1 MVVDNSA
8 RNQRNPKNQEFGEAP
23 EFEEK
28 VVSID
33 RVTRV
38 VKGGRRLRFR
48 ATVVVGNKKGKVGVG
63 VDKGNEVMTAVQK
76 AVARAKRNMIEVD
89 LNGTTIAHEISA
101 RKGGAYVF
109 LKPASEGTG
118 VIAGGAVRAVL
129 EAAGVHD
136 ILSKMIGSNSKINNA
151 YATILA
157 LQDLKKVKV
166 VEPKAKAVKEEKVTA
181 EVEAK

>member
-1 MVVDNSA
+1 MRDDFNK
-8 RNQRNPKNQEFGEAP
+8 QKNTLEVPETP

-28 VVSID
+28 VIQID

-38 VKGGRRLRFR
+38 VKGGRRMRFR
-48 ATVVVGNKKGKVGVG
+48 ATVVVGNKNGRVGVG
-63 VDKGNEVMTAVQK
+63 IEKGNEVMTAVQK
-76 AVARAKRNMIEVD
+76 AAATAKKNMIDVT
-89 LNGTTIAHEISA
+89 LMGTTIAHEVSA

-129 EAAGVHD
+129 ESAGVHD

-157 LQDLKKVKV
+157 LSDQKATKVK
-166 VEPKAKAVKEEKVTA
+166 EVK
-181 EVEAK
+181 

>member
-1 MVVDNSA
+1 MRENTT
-8 RNQRNPKNQEFGEAP
+8 KNLEFAETP

-28 VVSID
+28 VVQID

-48 ATVVVGNKKGKVGVG
+48 ATVVVGNKNGKVGVG

-76 AVARAKRNMIEVD
+76 ATNRAKRNLIEID
-89 LNGTTIAHEISA
+89 LKGTTIAHEVSA
-101 RKGGAYVF
+101 RKAGAYVF

-129 EAAGVHD
+129 EAAGIRD

-157 LQDLKKVKV
+157 LSELKKVEKKV
-166 VEPKAKAVKEEKVTA
+166 APASKKADKATEETK
-181 EVEAK
+181 

>member
-1 MVVDNSA
+1 MSNDFN
-8 RNQRNPKNQEFGEAP
+8 RDKRTPENTEPP

-28 VVSID
+28 VISID

-38 VKGGRRLRFR
+38 VKGGRRMRFR
-48 ATVVVGNKKGKVGVG
+48 ATVVVGNHKGRVGVG
-63 VDKGNEVMTAVQK
+63 IDKGNEVMTAVQK
-76 AVARAKRNMIEVD
+76 AVARAKRNMIDIE
-89 LNGTTIAHEISA
+89 LKATTIAHETSG
-101 RKGGAYVF
+101 RKAGAYVF

-129 EAAGVHD
+129 EAAGVRD

-157 LQDLKKVKV
+157 LDGLKKPKV
-166 VEPKAKAVKEEKVTA
+166 VVAKAVKETKE
-181 EVEAK
+181 EVK

>member
-1 MVVDNSA
+1 MRDNFN
-8 RNQRNPKNQEFGEAP
+8 RNNSQMPTEPP

-28 VVSID
+28 VIQID

-38 VKGGRRLRFR
+38 VKGGRRMRFR
-48 ATVVVGNKKGKVGVG
+48 ATVVVGNKKGRVGVG
-63 VDKGNEVMTAVQK
+63 VEKGNEVMTAVQK
-76 AVARAKRNMIEVD
+76 AVNSAKKNMIDVT
-89 LNGTTIAHEISA
+89 LVGTTIGHEVTG

-129 EAAGVHD
+129 ETAGVRD

-157 LQDLKKVKV
+157 LQSQKVK
-166 VEPKAKAVKEEKVTA
+166 EVKEA
-181 EVEAK
+181 N

>member
-1 MVVDNSA
+1 MRDDLNKE
-8 RNQRNPKNQEFGEAP
+8 KNTLDIPETP

-28 VVSID
+28 VIQID

-38 VKGGRRLRFR
+38 VKGGRRMRFR
-48 ATVVVGNKKGKVGVG
+48 ATVVVGNKAGRVGVG
-63 VDKGNEVMTAVQK
+63 IEKGNEVMTAVQK
-76 AVARAKRNMIEVD
+76 AVASAKKNMIDVT
-89 LNGTTIAHEISA
+89 LKGTTIAHEVSG

-129 EAAGVHD
+129 ESAGVHD

-157 LQDLKKVKV
+157 LSSQKASAKNEVK
-166 VEPKAKAVKEEKVTA
+166 
-181 EVEAK
+181 

>member
-1 MVVDNSA
+1 MRDDLNKEKDIA
-8 RNQRNPKNQEFGEAP
+8 LAPETP

-28 VVSID
+28 VIQID

-38 VKGGRRLRFR
+38 VKGGRRMRFR
-48 ATVVVGNKKGKVGVG
+48 ATVVVGNKNGKVGIG
-63 VDKGNEVMTAVQK
+63 IEKGNEVMTAVQK
-76 AVARAKRNMIEVD
+76 AVSSAKKNMIEVA
-89 LNGTTIAHEISA
+89 LNGTTITHEVSG

-129 EAAGVHD
+129 ETAGVRD

-157 LQDLKKVKV
+157 LSSQKEKQEKVK
-166 VEPKAKAVKEEKVTA
+166 
-181 EVEAK
+181 

>member
-1 MVVDNSA
+1 MRDT
-8 RNQRNPKNQEFGEAP
+8 NPRDRKNQEFGEAP

-76 AVARAKRNMIEVD
+76 AVARAKRDMIEVN
-89 LNGTTIAHEISA
+89 LTGTTIAHELSA

-129 EAAGVHD
+129 EAAGVRD

-157 LQDLKKVKV
+157 LKDLKATPVSSKTKVEKV
-166 VEPKAKAVKEEKVTA
+166 VVED
-181 EVEAK
+181 EAK

>member
-1 MVVDNSA
+1 MRDDFNKEKSMVEV
-8 RNQRNPKNQEFGEAP
+8 PETP

-28 VVSID
+28 VIQID

-38 VKGGRRLRFR
+38 VKGGRRMRFR
-48 ATVVVGNKKGKVGVG
+48 ATVVVGNKNGRVGVG
-63 VDKGNEVMTAVQK
+63 IEKGNEVMTAVQK
-76 AVARAKRNMIEVD
+76 ATATAKKNMIDVV
-89 LNGTTIAHEISA
+89 LVGTTISHEVSG

-129 EAAGVHD
+129 ESAGVRD

-157 LQDLKKVKV
+157 LSDQKITKVK
-166 VEPKAKAVKEEKVTA
+166 
-181 EVEAK
+181 EAK

>member
-1 MVVDNSA
+1 MRDNMKRDNRSMDPA
-8 RNQRNPKNQEFGEAP
+8 EIP

-28 VVSID
+28 VIQID

-38 VKGGRRLRFR
+38 VKGGRRMRFR
-48 ATVVVGNKKGKVGVG
+48 ATVVVGNKKGRVGVG
-63 VDKGNEVMTAVQK
+63 VEKGNEVMTAVQK
-76 AVARAKRNMIEVD
+76 AVASAKRNMVD
-89 LNGTTIAHEISA
+89 VQLKGTTISHEVSA

-129 EAAGVHD
+129 ESAGVKD

-151 YATILA
+151 YATLLA
-157 LQDLKKVKV
+157 LSSQKVSKV
-166 VEPKAKAVKEEKVTA
+166 EEVT
-181 EVEAK
+181 K

>member
-1 MVVDNSA
+1 MMRDA
-8 RNQRNPKNQEFGEAP
+8 RNNDKKNQEFGEKP

-76 AVARAKRNMIEVD
+76 AVARAKRDMIEVN
-89 LNGTTIAHEISA
+89 LSGTTIAHEISA

-129 EAAGVHD
+129 EAAGVRD

-157 LQDLKKVKV
+157 LKDLKQVAATKTVAVEEV
-166 VEPKAKAVKEEKVTA
+166 VTET
-181 EVEAK
+181 EAK

>member
-1 MVVDNSA
+1 MRDNLNKEKSM
-8 RNQRNPKNQEFGEAP
+8 QDIPETP

-28 VVSID
+28 VIQID

-38 VKGGRRLRFR
+38 VKGGRRMRFR
-48 ATVVVGNKKGKVGVG
+48 ATVVVGNKAGRVGVG
-63 VDKGNEVMTAVQK
+63 VEKGNEVMTAVQK
-76 AVARAKRNMIEVD
+76 AVASAKKNLVD
-89 LNGTTIAHEISA
+89 VTLKGTTIAHEVSA

-129 EAAGVHD
+129 ESAGVRD

-157 LQDLKKVKV
+157 LSSQ
-166 VEPKAKAVKEEKVTA
+166 KADKKEEVK
-181 EVEAK
+181 

>member
-1 MVVDNSA
+1 MRDDFNKNK
-8 RNQRNPKNQEFGEAP
+8 RNIEVPETP

-28 VVSID
+28 VIQID

-38 VKGGRRLRFR
+38 VKGGRRMRFR
-48 ATVVVGNKKGKVGVG
+48 ATVVVGNKNGRVGVG
-63 VDKGNEVMTAVQK
+63 VEKGNEVMTAVQK
-76 AVARAKRNMIEVD
+76 AVASAKKNLIDINLE
-89 LNGTTIAHEISA
+89 GTTISHEVSA

-129 EAAGVHD
+129 ESAGVRD

-157 LQDLKKVKV
+157 LSSQKVK
-166 VEPKAKAVKEEKVTA
+166 KAEEVK
-181 EVEAK
+181 

>member
-1 MVVDNSA
+1 MMRDA
-8 RNQRNPKNQEFGEAP
+8 RNNDKKNQEFGEKP

-76 AVARAKRNMIEVD
+76 AVARAKRDMIEVN
-89 LNGTTIAHEISA
+89 LSGTTIAHEISA

-129 EAAGVHD
+129 EAAGVRD

-157 LQDLKKVKV
+157 LKDLKQVAATKTVV
-166 VEPKAKAVKEEKVTA
+166 VEEVVT
-181 EVEAK
+181 ETEAK

>member
-1 MVVDNSA
+1 MRENMNKTSA
-8 RNQRNPKNQEFGEAP
+8 EMTTELP

-28 VVSID
+28 VISID

-38 VKGGRRLRFR
+38 VKGGRRMRFR
-48 ATVVVGNKKGKVGVG
+48 ATVVVGNKQGRVGVG
-63 VDKGNEVMTAVQK
+63 VEKGNEVMTAVQK
-76 AVARAKRNMIEVD
+76 AVTSAKKNMIDVTIV
-89 LNGTTIAHEISA
+89 GTTIGHEVSG

-129 EAAGVHD
+129 ETAGVRD

-157 LQDLKKVKV
+157 LSSQKVKQ
-166 VEPKAKAVKEEKVTA
+166 VEEVK
-181 EVEAK
+181 

>member
-1 MVVDNSA
+1 MRDT
-8 RNQRNPKNQEFGEAP
+8 RNNERRNQEFGEAP

-76 AVARAKRNMIEVD
+76 AVARAKRDMIEVN
-89 LNGTTIAHEISA
+89 LTGTTIAHEISA

-129 EAAGVHD
+129 EAAGVRD

-151 YATILA
+151 YATIIA
-157 LQDLKKVKV
+157 LKDLKKVAQ
-166 VEPKAKAVKEEKVTA
+166 EPAAKTAKAPKEA
-181 EVEAK
+181 EVK